1 MASADNR
8 REFTRAEVSVPV
20 KIAGE
25 DGGTCAAMLVDIGM
39 KGVLV
44 EFREAADI
52 EDACFITID
61 SGENGG
67 IHARGNIVRSIAGK
81 TAIQFTHVEEKDY
94 ESLYLL
100 IAKNA
105 RDSAQVREEVTS
117 YKGLSPYISNWSRLS
132 QVARRHQPF

>member
-1 MASADNR
+1 MSEDNR
-8 REFTRAEVSVPV
+8 REFTRVEVEVPV

-25 DGGTCAAMLVDIGM
+25 DGAVCAATLVDIGM
-39 KGVLV
+39 KGLLV
-44 EFREAADI
+44 QCPPASDI
-52 EDACFITID
+52 EDPCFLTINANG
-61 SGENGG
+61 SGT
-67 IHARGNIVRSIAGK
+67 IHARGSIIRTVEGRM
-81 TAIQFTHVEEKDY
+81 AIQFTHVEEDDY

-105 RDSAQVREEVTS
+105 RDSEEVRNEVTT